1 MHSSFALWL
10 SDQHPRTLG
19 SENRSK
25 SLKRLRIN
33 EKHFTALSARLIT
46 QIYYS
51 AHMCPIIF
59 FSVNT
64 PCWCCANFAEFS
76 RPQFERVSK
85 ITFYRRRFSSFPFW
99 FWSVN
104 SRSPLI
110 SKWQVSGKAE
120 ACVVVESKIE
130 CSSDT
135 HRESRLLTG
144 GRLFQSI
151 LTPNKKRLK
160 FHNKSG
166 KTFSTALT
174 HRSKEISR
182 SAALENNFV
191 PLWDVFFAALVF
203 NFFV

>member
-1 MHSSFALWL
+1 M
-10 SDQHPRTLG
+10 
-19 SENRSK
+19 
-25 SLKRLRIN
+25 
-33 EKHFTALSARLIT
+33 
-46 QIYYS
+46 
-51 AHMCPIIF
+51 
-59 FSVNT
+59 
-64 PCWCCANFAEFS
+64 
-76 RPQFERVSK
+76 
-85 ITFYRRRFSSFPFW
+85 
-99 FWSVN
+99 
-104 SRSPLI
+104 
-110 SKWQVSGKAE
+110 
-120 ACVVVESKIE
+120 VESKIE

-191 PLWDVFFAALVF
+191 PLWDVFFLLLLFSISLFNSSSTFRFHLRRLAHMERERTKKHPSRCECTSEIGREAERRKKSLIVPLTLKVRNSSLSISPSSLQHSLFKVVNTSHAYQALAEHLEEKVL
-203 NFFV
+203 